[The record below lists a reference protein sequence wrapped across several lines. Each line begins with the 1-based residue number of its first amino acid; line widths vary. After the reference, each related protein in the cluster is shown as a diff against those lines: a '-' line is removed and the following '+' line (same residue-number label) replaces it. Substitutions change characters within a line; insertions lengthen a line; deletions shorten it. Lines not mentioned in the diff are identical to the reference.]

1 MNLKEQ
7 TAAFLAEKR
16 IAVVGVSRNSSTGTG
31 NGILRALRDKGYEV
45 FPVNP
50 EATRLEGVACYPDVG
65 SIPGGVGAVIIV
77 TRPETAEA
85 VMRDCVAYDIHH
97 VWMHGNPMFGQ
108 ATSSV
113 SAAATE
119 YGRRHGLN
127 VIDGA
132 CPLMFVAGADF
143 GHRCMRWLLGV
154 SGKLPKADAVAA

>member
-7 TAAFLAEKR
+7 TAAFLAQKR
-16 IAVVGVSRNSSTGTG
+16 LAVVGVSRRSQTGTG
-31 NGILRALRDKGYEV
+31 NGIFRALRDKGYEV

-50 EATRLEGVACYPDVG
+50 EATRLEGVTCYPHVG
-65 SIPGGVGAVIIV
+65 AIPGGVDAVIIV
-77 TRPETAEA
+77 TRPETAEE

-108 ATSSV
+108 AASSV

-119 YGRRHGLN
+119 YGRHHGLN

-132 CPLMFVAGADF
+132 CPLMFVAGADI

-154 SGKLPKADAVAA
+154 SGKLPKAETAAA